1 MNERFAYS
9 GSAVIG
15 GVQLPNVRLHENAS
29 DGGLRSWEGSAR
41 FSAGDTP
48 DGFPGDLEG
57 PESAPIELPDGRTGQ
72 VLVTSIGFNGAHWTV
87 GLLGTGPAP
96 K

>member
-1 MNERFAYS
+1 MTERFTYS
-9 GSAVIG
+9 GSATIG
-15 GVQLPNVRLHENAS
+15 GVQLPNVRLQENAP

-41 FSAGDTP
+41 FSASDTP
-48 DGFPGDLEG
+48 EGFPGDLEG
-57 PESAPIELPDGRTGQ
+57 PQSVLIELPDGRTGQ
-72 VLVTSIGFNGAHWTV
+72 VLVTSIGFNGAHWSV